1 MSNRTLSKSGM
12 ELIKK
17 FEGCNL
23 TAYKVQESDEYYTIG
38 YGHYGSDV
46 GEGQTITDEEA
57 TSLLY
62 ADCDRFVTH
71 VNKYMSNYNFNQNQF
86 DALVSFAYNVGNI
99 ITLTQNGAASI
110 EEISAD
116 MLLYCKSNGVT
127 LRGLVNRR
135 KAEQELFNTPIQS
148 SGKSVEELAKEV
160 IAGKWGNGAEREEA
174 LSAAG
179 YDYNAIQKMVG
190 VMLDVHSDS
199 KSVEE
204 LAKEV
209 IAGKWGNGAEREE
222 ALSAA
227 GFDYSTIQS
236 AVNTMLGAQ
245 DDVKSV
251 EELAKEVIA
260 GKWGNGETRK
270 ESLAAAG
277 YDYNAVQTLV
287 NEMLKGE

>member
-1 MSNRTLSKSGM
+1 MSNRTLSNSGM

-46 GEGQTITDEEA
+46 GEDQTITDEEA

-71 VNKYMSNYNFNQNQF
+71 VNKYMSIYNFNQNQF

-99 ITLTQNGAASI
+99 KTLTKSGTASI

-227 GFDYSTIQS
+227 GFDYSAIQR

>member
-1 MSNRTLSKSGM
+1 MSSRTLSKSGT

-23 TAYKVQESDEYYTIG
+23 TAYKVQESDVYYTIG
-38 YGHYGSDV
+38 YGHYGPDV
-46 GEGQTITDEEA
+46 KEDQTISDEEA
-57 TSLLY
+57 TALLY

-71 VNKYMSNYNFNQNQF
+71 VNKYMSIYNFNQNQF

-99 ITLTQNGAASI
+99 KTLTKSGTATI
-110 EEISAD
+110 EEISED

-135 KAEQELFNTPIQS
+135 KAEHELFNTPIQTT
-148 SGKSVEELAKEV
+148 GKSVEELAKEV

-174 LSAAG
+174 LTTAG

-222 ALSAA
+222 ALTAA
-227 GFDYSTIQS
+227 GFDYSAIQN
-236 AVNTMLGAQ
+236 AVNNML
-245 DDVKSV
+245 DVHPASKSV

-260 GKWGNGETRK
+260 GKWGNGAEREEALT
-270 ESLAAAG
+270 AAG
-277 YDYNAVQTLV
+277 FDYSAIQSTV
-287 NEMLKGE
+287 NNMLGGV